1 MPLLP
6 PCELKPIQLGVKIA
20 GLESGSTAGLQIG
33 PTYKFPKRQKRN
45 EDNMSTKHDVAVEL
59 AGGKRLVFE
68 TGRMAKQASGA
79 ALVST
84 GDTVV
89 LATAVASP
97 DPREGIDFFPL
108 TVDYREYTYAG
119 GRIPGGFIKREG
131 RPSEKEI
138 LTARQIDRP
147 IRPLFPDGFRNETQV
162 IALVF
167 SADKENDPDVI
178 AINAAAA
185 AVALSDIPFS
195 STVAAVRVGRVNGE
209 FVVNPTYSERAATTV
224 NIMVVGHKDGIVMI
238 EAGAKQETEEVIL
251 AAIEFAHGEIKKI
264 VAAIEELVAKAG
276 KKKRE
281 FKAPEF
287 DEAHYNELKAK
298 IGERLTDALDTKTH
312 GKTESYALIDA
323 IKKEL
328 AAELPADD
336 PAAKK
341 KLAHYYELLRERIF
355 REQVTKDRIRPD
367 RRAFDEIRPITIETG
382 VLPRTHGSA
391 LFTRGETQALVTAT
405 LGTADDGQRLE
416 SYEGEQKKN
425 FMLHYNFPPF
435 SVGETGR
442 MTGVGRR
449 EVGHGALAE
458 RAISAVLPE
467 LDESPYSMRVVS
479 DILESNGSSSMA
491 SVCGASLALFDSG
504 IPLKGAV
511 AGIAMGLVK
520 EGDDYAILTDIAGAE
535 DHYGDMDFKVAG
547 TRKGITALQMD
558 IKIGGLTREILEQA
572 MEQAR
577 RGRLFL
583 LDKMDAEL
591 DGPRKERSQ
600 YAPRIETLQIPVEKI
615 RDLIGKGGATIRGI
629 VEQTGAKI
637 DVDDSGKVSVASSDG
652 EGLKKALAMI
662 NDVTAVPELG
672 KSYLGK
678 VVRLAEFGAFVE
690 LFPGTDGLLHISEI
704 AEHRVKE
711 VKDELREGDQVMVKV
726 LAIEG
731 NRIKLSRKA
740 LIKEQKA
747 KLAHLAPPEGGESGE
762 EAPREAAPREV
773 APRETVPQVQKPRHE
788 FDERQPS
795 SNQSTILIEGGDDF
809 DEEGTEEIDESTEPN
824 FNRADGAATPVQAA
838 GGSSYAGGGGRPEQN
853 NRRRRRRRGG
863 PPRPGGGQR

>member
-1 MPLLP
+1 
-6 PCELKPIQLGVKIA
+6 
-20 GLESGSTAGLQIG
+20 
-33 PTYKFPKRQKRN
+33 
-45 EDNMSTKHDVAVEL
+45 MSKHEVAVEL

-79 ALVST
+79 ALVTT

-89 LATAVASP
+89 LATAVASNE
-97 DPREGIDFFPL
+97 PREGIDFFPL

-131 RPSEKEI
+131 RPSEKEV
-138 LTARQIDRP
+138 LTCRQIDRP
-147 IRPLFPDGFRNETQV
+147 IRPLFPEGFKNETQV
-162 IALVF
+162 ISLVF
-167 SADKENDPDVI
+167 SADKENDPDVV

-185 AVALSDIPFS
+185 ALALSDIPFGA
-195 STVAAVRVGRVNGE
+195 TVGAARVGRVDGA
-209 FVVNPTYSERAATTV
+209 FVINPTYAERAATTV

-238 EAGAKQETEEVIL
+238 EAGAKEESEEVIL

-264 VAAIEELVAKAG
+264 VTAIEELVAKAG
-276 KKKRE
+276 KPKRA

-287 DEAHYNELKAK
+287 DEGYYAALKEK
-298 IGERLTDALDTKTH
+298 VGDRLKDALDTKAH
-312 GKTESYALIDA
+312 AKTESYALVKQ
-323 IKKEL
+323 IKDEL

-341 KLAHYYELLRERIF
+341 KLGTYYEHLRERLF

-367 RRAFDEIRPITIETG
+367 RRAFDEIRPINIETG

-405 LGTADDGQRLE
+405 LGTTDDGQRLE
-416 SYEGEQKKN
+416 SFEGEQRKT

-449 EVGHGALAE
+449 EIGHGALAE
-458 RAISAVLPE
+458 RAVSAVLPSAE
-467 LDESPYSMRVVS
+467 ESPYTMRVVS

-491 SVCGASLALFDSG
+491 SVCGASLALFDAG
-504 IPLKGAV
+504 IALKGAV
-511 AGIAMGLVK
+511 AGVAMGLVK

-547 TRKGITALQMD
+547 SRKGITALQMD

-572 MEQAR
+572 MEQAK

-583 LDKMDAEL
+583 LDKMDAAL
-591 DGPRKERSQ
+591 DGPRQERSQ
-600 YAPRIETLQIPVEKI
+600 YAPRIETVQIPTDKI

-629 VEQTGAKI
+629 IEQTGAKI
-637 DVDDSGKVSVASSDG
+637 DVDDTGKVSVASSDAD
-652 EGLKKALAMI
+652 GLKRALAMI
-662 NDVTAVPELG
+662 SDITAVPEVG
-672 KSYLGK
+672 KVYLGK

-726 LAIEG
+726 LAMEG

-740 LIKEQKA
+740 LIKEQRA
-747 KLAHLAPPEGGESGE
+747 KLAQTTGEETVQTE
-762 EAPREAAPREV
+762 EAPVRESAPPPPAQAR
-773 APRETVPQVQKPRHE
+773 PRNE
-788 FDERQPS
+788 FDEKQPR
-795 SNQSTILIEGGDDF
+795 SNQSTIMIEGGDDF
-809 DEEGTEEIDESTEPN
+809 DEDETEEFDEENEPN
-824 FNRADGAATPVQAA
+824 FNRADGVPVVAGQPVGAGRPAA
-838 GGSSYAGGGGRPEQN
+838 GGAGAAN

-863 PPRPGGGQR
+863 RGPGSGGGQG

>member
-1 MPLLP
+1 
-6 PCELKPIQLGVKIA
+6 
-20 GLESGSTAGLQIG
+20 
-33 PTYKFPKRQKRN
+33 
-45 EDNMSTKHDVAVEL
+45 MSTKHEVAVEL

-84 GDTVV
+84 GETVV

-147 IRPLFPDGFRNETQV
+147 IRPMFPDGFRNETQI

-167 SADKENDPDVI
+167 SADKQNDPDVI
-178 AINAAAA
+178 GINAAAA
-185 AVALSDIPFS
+185 ALALSDIPFNA
-195 STVAAVRVGRVNGE
+195 TVAAVRVGRVNGE
-209 FVVNPTYSERAATTV
+209 FVINPTYDERAGTTV

-238 EAGAKQETEEVIL
+238 ESGAKEETEEVIL
-251 AAIEFAHGEIKKI
+251 AAIEFAHTEIKKI
-264 VAAIEELVAKAG
+264 VAAIEELVSKAG
-276 KKKRE
+276 KPKRA
-281 FKAPEF
+281 FTAPEF
-287 DEAHYNELKAK
+287 DEAYYGELKAK
-298 IGERLTDALDTKTH
+298 IGDRLKDALDTKAH
-312 GKTESYALIDA
+312 AKTESYALVKQ
-323 IKKEL
+323 IKDEV
-328 AAELPADD
+328 AAALPADD
-336 PAAKK
+336 PNAKK
-341 KLAHYYELLRERIF
+341 KLATYYEHLRERLF
-355 REQVTKDRIRPD
+355 REQVTKERIRPD
-367 RRAFDEIRPITIETG
+367 RRAFDEIRPISIETG
-382 VLPRTHGSA
+382 VLPRTHGSS
-391 LFTRGETQALVTAT
+391 LFTRGETQALVTVT
-405 LGTADDGQRLE
+405 LGTMDDAQRLE
-416 SYEGEQKKN
+416 SYEGEQKKG

-458 RAISAVLPE
+458 RAITAVLPNAE
-467 LDESPYSMRVVS
+467 ESPYSIRIVS

-491 SVCGASLALFDSG
+491 SVCGASLALYDSG
-504 IPLKGAV
+504 IKLKGAV
-511 AGIAMGLVK
+511 AGVAMGLVK

-558 IKIGGLTREILEQA
+558 IKIGGLTREILQQA

-591 DGPRKERSQ
+591 DGPRTERSQ
-600 YAPRIETLQIPVEKI
+600 YAPRIETVMIPTDKI

-629 VEQTGAKI
+629 IEQTGAKI
-637 DVDDSGKVSVASSDG
+637 DVDDTGRVSVASSDAD
-652 EGLKKALAMI
+652 GLKKALEI
-662 NDVTAVPELG
+662 IGNLTAVPEIG
-672 KSYLGK
+672 KVYLGK

-740 LIKEQKA
+740 LIREQKA
-747 KLAHLAPPEGGESGE
+747 KLAQQSAVEAGPVETEE
-762 EAPREAAPREV
+762 VEAPAAPRP
-773 APRETVPQVQKPRHE
+773 PRPEQE
-788 FDERQPS
+788 ERQPR
-795 SNQSTILIEGGDDF
+795 SNQSTILIEGGEDF
-809 DEEGTEEIDESTEPN
+809 DDDETEEFDEDNEPN
-824 FNRADGAATPVQAA
+824 FNRVEGAPVPA
-838 GGSSYAGGGGRPEQN
+838 GQVPVGAGGGGPRPPQNN

-863 PPRPGGGQR
+863 RPGGAQ